1 VNVRA
6 RSGGAFLLVLIAAA
20 GCGSAT
26 AGAVGKT
33 QVPHT
38 AATTSATSAP
48 PPGATARSAGQGPVC
63 TASQLKISM
72 AGGVGGLGQQGG
84 VLSFANTGSTTCR
97 LTGWPRLVGITAAGA
112 MSTATPVE
120 GAPNGPFD
128 APPGTPLKAPV
139 VMLKPGALAWAQ
151 FFADDNPVPPARSC
165 PPPIHQ
171 LRVTPPANTR
181 STTIS
186 GWLPGIDAY
195 TSACQRLFI
204 SPVAPP
210 ADFDVPF
217 APAA

>member
-6 RSGGAFLLVLIAAA
+6 RSGGALLLVLIAAA

-33 QVPHT
+33 AVGKTQVPHT
-38 AATTSATSAP
+38 A
-48 PPGATARSAGQGPVC
+48 PGPAPVC
-63 TASQLKISM
+63 AASQLKISM

-112 MSTATPVE
+112 MSTAAPVE

-128 APPGTPLKAPV
+128 APAGTPLKAPV

-181 STTIS
+181 SNTIS

-195 TSACQRLFI
+195 TSTCQRLFI